1 MDIIMLIINIYN
13 IFLDLRVEMTHTENT
28 EGWKVRSNNK
38 FRELVMRLLSIKYD
52 RVRMQWNLG
61 VD

>member
-38 FRELVMRLLSIKYD
+38 FRELVMRLVTIKYD
-52 RVRMQWNLG
+52 RVRMQ
-61 VD
+61 